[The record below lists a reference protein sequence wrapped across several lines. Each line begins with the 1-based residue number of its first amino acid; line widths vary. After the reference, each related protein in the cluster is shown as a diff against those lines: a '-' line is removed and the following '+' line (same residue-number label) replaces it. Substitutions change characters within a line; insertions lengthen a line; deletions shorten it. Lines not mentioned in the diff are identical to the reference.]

1 MIRLTFYGA
10 AQTVTGS
17 KYLLEADRARILVD
31 CGLFQGLKSLRLL
44 NWQSLATPPATIQA
58 VVVTH
63 AHIDHIGYLPRLVRD
78 GFHGPIYCTPATAD
92 LMAIMLFD
100 AAKNQE
106 EDADYA
112 NRNQATKH
120 KPALPLYDARD
131 VTRTLQL
138 VKTVNGADW
147 FSPSEPIWMR
157 YLRRAFAGGRAHRMR
172 NSPQTTTDAIGFF
185 GRCGTLRC
193 AAVLR
198 PHSAA
203 GVRLS
208 RLRKYLRRPRTSRC
222 AGAR

>member
-1 MIRLTFYGA
+1 MVRLTFYGA

-44 NWQSLATPPATIQA
+44 NWQPLATPPATIQA

-106 EDADYA
+106 EDADFA
-112 NRNQATKH
+112 NRKEATKH
-120 KPALPLYDARD
+120 RPALPLFEARD

-147 FSPSEPIWMR
+147 FSPGEPNLDALPPRW
-157 YLRRAFAGGRAHRMR
+157 AFAGGFAHRVR
-172 NSPQTTTDAIGFF
+172 NS
-185 GRCGTLRC
+185 
-193 AAVLR
+193 
-198 PHSAA
+198 
-203 GVRLS
+203 
-208 RLRKYLRRPRTSRC
+208 
-222 AGAR
+222 